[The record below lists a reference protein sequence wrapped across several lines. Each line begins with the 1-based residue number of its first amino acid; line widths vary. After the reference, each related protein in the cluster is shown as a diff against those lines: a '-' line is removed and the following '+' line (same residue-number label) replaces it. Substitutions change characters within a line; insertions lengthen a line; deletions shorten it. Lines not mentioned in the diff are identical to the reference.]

1 MFPIL
6 GRLAHRLLADASRHA
21 TPRCIAVG
29 AAIGGVL
36 GLIPWDSLIAVGLV
50 VAAFVLPIHQLS
62 AVLALLLT
70 SSLHGVVSPIPDAV
84 GGWVL
89 SSSWTLEGLRRIWSV
104 PLVPWLRLNNTMV
117 VGSVFLGTLTAV
129 PHWAVLRWCM
139 QPAGAIR
146 ERAGRADDALD
157 EIALAA
163 AQFRKGFPKDHPP
176 SELSISSNAI
186 GELNP
191 PPNVDP
197 DMSNHRVGL
206 SSADSR
212 SSPQSSSSSKSA
224 QPMIAETSTT
234 SMDSNRMPNAT
245 GTRPA
250 NNLDSSATGSPSH
263 APSSERVA
271 PCQRTLSGPGSNDA
285 LRYLLRHLTASRAPR
300 DGATTP

>member
-6 GRLAHRLLADASRHA
+6 GRLAHRLLADASQHA
-21 TPRCIAVG
+21 TPRCIAAG

-50 VAAFVLPIHQLS
+50 VAAFVLPIHQLA

-117 VGSVFLGTLTAV
+117 VGSVCLGTLTAI
-129 PHWAVLRWCM
+129 PHWALLRWCM
-139 QPAGAIR
+139 QPARNAR
-146 ERAGRADDALD
+146 NSAGKADDALD

-163 AQFRKGFPKDHPP
+163 AQFRKGFSKENPTRESAIP
-176 SELSISSNAI
+176 SNAAI
-186 GELNP
+186 ELHP
-191 PPNVDP
+191 PPNLDP

-206 SSADSR
+206 SSADTH
-212 SSPQSSSSSKSA
+212 SSSQSSFSSKSV
-224 QPMIAETSTT
+224 QPMIAESSTP
-234 SMDSNRMPNAT
+234 SMDSSRLPSAAAT
-245 GTRPA
+245 RSA
-250 NNLDSSATGSPSH
+250 SNLDPSAPGSPSH
-263 APSSERVA
+263 APGNERGA
-271 PCQRTLSGPGSNDA
+271 PCQRTLAGPGSNDA

>member
-6 GRLAHRLLADASRHA
+6 GRLAHRLLADASQHA
-21 TPRCIAVG
+21 TPRCIAAG
-29 AAIGGVL
+29 AALGGVL

-50 VAAFVLPIHQLS
+50 GAAFVLPIHQLS

-117 VGSVFLGTLTAV
+117 VGSVCLGTLTAI
-129 PHWAVLRWCM
+129 PHWALLRWCM
-139 QPAGAIR
+139 QPATAAR
-146 ERAGRADDALD
+146 TSADKADDALD

-163 AQFRKGFPKDHPP
+163 AQFRKGFPKENPKTELAIASDAAVELHPP
-176 SELSISSNAI
+176 PSLDS
-186 GELNP
+186 
-191 PPNVDP
+191 
-197 DMSNHRVGL
+197 DMSTHRVGF
-206 SSADSR
+206 SSADSL
-212 SSPQSSSSSKSA
+212 SSPQSSSSSKSV
-224 QPMIAETSTT
+224 QPMIAESSTP
-234 SMDSNRMPNAT
+234 SMDSNRLPSAT
-245 GTRPA
+245 ASRPA
-250 NNLDSSATGSPSH
+250 SNLESNAAGSQSH

-271 PCQRTLSGPGSNDA
+271 PCQRTLAGPGSNDA